1 MKTKLNKLQIEVLK
15 EFIENAKSTSWIK
28 SGKMFEKQ
36 LEYDLNF
43 GEGESIEL
51 LNKCFYELISED
63 NLTKSQINQLAKEVI
78 RRENKW
84 ELAKDLSEIDFDE
97 VIEDGI
103 GYVLLSSGMRV
114 DIEPDMY
121 KEEREAYNT
130 RRKIRLQDQ
139 RTNGTEY
146 LR

>member
-1 MKTKLNKLQIEVLK
+1 MKTKLNKLQVEVLK
-15 EFIENAKSTSWIK
+15 EFTENAKSTSWIK
-28 SGKMFEKQ
+28 PGKMFEKQ
-36 LEYDLNF
+36 LEYDFNF

-51 LNKCFYELISED
+51 LNKCFYELISEE
-63 NLTKSQINQLAKEVI
+63 NLTKSQIKQLAKEVI

-84 ELAKDLSEIDFDE
+84 ELAKDLSEIDFDD
-97 VIEDGI
+97 VIEDGT
-103 GYVLLSSGMRV
+103 GYVKLSSGMRV

-130 RRKIRLQDQ
+130 TRKIRLQGL
-139 RTNGTEY
+139 RTSGTEY